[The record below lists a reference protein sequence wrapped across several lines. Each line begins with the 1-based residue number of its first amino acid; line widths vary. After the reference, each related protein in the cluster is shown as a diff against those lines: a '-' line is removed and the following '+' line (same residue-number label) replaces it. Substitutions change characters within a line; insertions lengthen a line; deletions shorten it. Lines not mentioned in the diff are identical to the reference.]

1 MCISKYKL
9 IYRIQKNIHFE
20 LSVFTVLCV
29 CFCKYL
35 DHGMKRTGKHPS
47 ECSSDVQHVHL
58 TAADHHSDQGVVI
71 SSCTL
76 HRGDFTHSMNN
87 KPKIAA
93 AKILT
98 AAHNQSP
105 SLRSTGSQQNKL
117 AHSWH
122 TSLQNGKKVNDINV
136 VIN

>member
-1 MCISKYKL
+1 MYSLVTVCICCA
-9 IYRIQKNIHFE
+9 IY
-20 LSVFTVLCV
+20 

-76 HRGDFTHSMNN
+76 HRGNFTHLIKFRPN
-87 KPKIAA
+87 IAVE
-93 AKILT
+93 
-98 AAHNQSP
+98 
-105 SLRSTGSQQNKL
+105 
-117 AHSWH
+117 
-122 TSLQNGKKVNDINV
+122 KKMLFTFIA
-136 VIN
+136 